1 MKKAVAGLLAA
12 VMLLSSALAVD
23 TVSFSDEDQITY
35 RDAVLSLCQVGIIN
49 GKEASLVPR
58 RPK

>member
-23 TVSFSDEDQITY
+23 TVSFSDEDQIT
-35 RDAVLSLCQVGIIN
+35 
-49 GKEASLVPR
+49 
-58 RPK
+58 